1 MADFK
6 THITASSLLGIG
18 YGAAGHFMYDLPL
31 PSCVLAGALCG
42 VSGMLPDIDSGP
54 GRPLR
59 ESLAFAAA
67 VVPMMLVDRLEQLGL
82 SQESIVLAGGA
93 IYLLVRFGLG
103 AFLHR
108 YTVHR
113 GMFHSVPAAIIFGE
127 LAFLLAS
134 GELDLRIYKAGG
146 VVAGYLAHMLLD
158 EFYSI
163 EWYRG
168 RLRFKKSF
176 GTGLKLFSHSLWANL
191 TTYAK
196 LAALTYIVLH
206 EPGWTQQIY
215 QENVQ
220 QHIHQVADQARQHL
234 TR

>member
-1 MADFK
+1 M
-6 THITASSLLGIG
+6 
-18 YGAAGHFMYDLPL
+18 YGLP
-31 PSCVLAGALCG
+31 PASCVLAGALCG

-103 AFLHR
+103 AFLRR

-146 VVAGYLAHMLLD
+146 VVAGYLAH
-158 EFYSI
+158 
-163 EWYRG
+163 
-168 RLRFKKSF
+168 
-176 GTGLKLFSHSLWANL
+176 
-191 TTYAK
+191 
-196 LAALTYIVLH
+196 AA
-206 EPGWTQQIY
+206 
-215 QENVQ
+215 
-220 QHIHQVADQARQHL
+220 
-234 TR
+234 

>member
-42 VSGMLPDIDSGP
+42 ASGMLPDIDSGP

-103 AFLHR
+103 AFLRR

-134 GELDLRIYKAGG
+134 GDLDLRIYKAGG

-176 GTGLKLFSHSLWANL
+176 GTGLKLFGHSLWANL

-215 QENVQ
+215 QEKVQ